1 MVMTSKLKVYGI
13 VVGIFVLGAGA
24 GGAAGYAVA
33 SKRVAEVLA
42 DDRPEAHDARR
53 FEALARELD
62 LTKEQRKK
70 VRQIMDRH
78 RSEHREATK
87 AVFEKCGEELKKVR
101 ESIDKEIGAVLTP
114 EQQQRFKELM
124 DKRGRLFPLG
134 GHGRFRKG
142 EGRRD

>member
-1 MVMTSKLKVYGI
+1 MVMSSKLKVYAV

-42 DDRPEAHDARR
+42 DDRPEAHEARR

-62 LTKEQRKK
+62 LTRDQRKQ
-70 VRQIMDRH
+70 VRAIMERH
-78 RSEHREATK
+78 RNENREATK
-87 AVFEKCGEELKKVR
+87 AVFEKCGAELQVVR
-101 ESIDKEIGAVLTP
+101 ERVDKEIAEVLSP
-114 EQQQRFKELM
+114 DQQRRFKELM
-124 DKRGRLFPLG
+124 DKRGRRFPLG
-134 GHGRFRKG
+134 GPGRFRKG

>member
-1 MVMTSKLKVYGI
+1 MVMSSKLKIYGI
-13 VVGIFVLGAGA
+13 VLGIFVLGASA
-24 GGAAGYAVA
+24 GGATGYAVA

-53 FEALARELD
+53 FEAIARELD
-62 LTKEQRKK
+62 LTKEQRKQ

-87 AVFEKCGEELKKVR
+87 EVFEKCGDELQKVR
-101 ESIDKEIGAVLTP
+101 ERVDGEIRAVLSP

-124 DKRGRLFPLG
+124 DKRGKRFPLG
-134 GHGRFRKG
+134 GPGRFRKG